1 MDLAGLDAVG
11 VDAVWVDM
19 VDKARL
25 LLIASVD
32 WFQYPILSILLK
44 GIDPYVVGMWRVTGL
59 LKIRS

>member
-1 MDLAGLDAVG
+1 
-11 VDAVWVDM
+11 VDM